1 MRRLLLKRLQ
11 PLSDA
16 LDHPPRRRRGTNC
29 LGVRRSVLTLGGNR
43 HWAHEVEVVV
53 GLIWRLVAQPLL
65 FGIIGSL
72 LGFKN
77 LDIRTLPL
85 SLGLVICGAL
95 CVSPLPVNGCRA
107 RETSKQRAHAW
118 PPPHPRHP
126 PLPLSPSRNRPGGAA
141 AHDILQHGGRRPD
154 AEGAPLHILRLAAKG
169 HGAGGARR
177 RAA

>member
-1 MRRLLLKRLQ
+1 
-11 PLSDA
+11 
-16 LDHPPRRRRGTNC
+16 
-29 LGVRRSVLTLGGNR
+29 VRRSVLTLGGNR

-95 CVSPLPVNGCRA
+95 CVCPSAGKWVPRK
-107 RETSKQRAHAW
+107 RDKQTTRT
-118 PPPHPRHP
+118 
-126 PLPLSPSRNRPGGAA
+126 
-141 AHDILQHGGRRPD
+141 
-154 AEGAPLHILRLAAKG
+154 RLAAAASSPSTLAPFSLAQQAWRCG
-169 HGAGGARR
+169 CPRHSSAWRARG
-177 RAA
+177 